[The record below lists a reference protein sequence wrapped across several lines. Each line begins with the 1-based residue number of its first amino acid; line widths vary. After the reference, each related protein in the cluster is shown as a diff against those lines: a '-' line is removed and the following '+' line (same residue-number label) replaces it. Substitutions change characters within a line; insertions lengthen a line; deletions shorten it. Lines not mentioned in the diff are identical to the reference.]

1 MKKRYYLYAFAT
13 ALLLGSCGEKEMHD
27 EHDHDAHHE
36 TEAAHEA
43 EEEKHVAGEVVFKRE
58 NAEAIGLKTQ
68 KMTRGSFAEVIQTSG
83 RIEAA
88 QGSESVLV
96 ATVPGVVTLG
106 KTAFVEGTL
115 VRKGEAIVSLA
126 SNVLSDGDVA
136 IRTKN
141 AYLTAQKEFERMEQ
155 LVDDQI
161 VSRKEYEQARL
172 AYENAKVAYE
182 AIKGKESA
190 RGVAVT
196 APLNGFLK
204 NILVKEGDYVAVG
217 QPLATISQNGRL
229 RLRADV
235 SEKYYTYLPQIQS
248 ACFKTPYDEKVY
260 RLDELDGR
268 LISYGKASDANSFY
282 VPVLFEFANRGAI
295 IPGSFVEVYLLGKP
309 MEQVL
314 SVPLTALVEE
324 QGLYSVYLRL
334 DEDCYKK
341 QYVTL
346 GANDGQSVQILSGL
360 KEGEEVVTEGAYQ
373 IKLASASNAI
383 PAHTHHH

>member
-1 MKKRYYLYAFAT
+1 
-13 ALLLGSCGEKEMHD
+13 MHD

-43 EEEKHVAGEVVFKRE
+43 EEEKHEAGEVVFKRE

-68 KMTRGSFAEVIQTSG
+68 KMTRGNFAEVIQTSG

-106 KTAFVEGTL
+106 KTHFVEGTS

-235 SEKYYTYLPQIQS
+235 SEKYYAYLPQIQS

-260 RLDELDGR
+260 RLNELDGR
-268 LISYGKASDANSFY
+268 LISYGKASDTNSFY

-360 KEGEEVVTEGAYQ
+360 KEGDEVVTEGAYQ

>member
-13 ALLLGSCGEKEMHD
+13 ALILGSCTKKEMHD
-27 EHDHDAHHE
+27 EHDHEAHHE
-36 TEAAHEA
+36 TEAAHEH
-43 EEEKHVAGEVVFKRE
+43 ETEKHVAGEVVFKRE

-68 KMTRGSFAEVIQTSG
+68 KMVRGNFTEVIQTSG

-96 ATVPGVVTLG
+96 ATVPGVVSLG

-115 VRKGEAIVSLA
+115 VRKGETVVSLA

-141 AYLTAQKEFERMEQ
+141 AYLAAKKEYERMEQ
-155 LVDDQI
+155 LVGDQI
-161 VSRKEYEQARL
+161 VSQKEYEQARL
-172 AYENAKVAYE
+172 AYANAKTAYE
-182 AIKGKESA
+182 AIQGKESA

-196 APLNGFLK
+196 APMNGFLK

-235 SEKYYTYLPQIQS
+235 SEKYYAYLPQIHS

-268 LISYGKASDANSFY
+268 LISYGKASDTNSFY
-282 VPVLFEFANRGAI
+282 VPVLFEFANKGAI
-295 IPGSFVEVYLLGKP
+295 IPGSFVEVYLLGNP

-341 QYVTL
+341 QYVTI
-346 GANDGQSVQILSGL
+346 GADDGQSVQILSGL
-360 KEGEEVVTEGAYQ
+360 KEGDEVVTEGAYQ

-383 PAHTHHH
+383 PAHTHSH

>member
-13 ALLLGSCGEKEMHD
+13 VLLLGSCREKEMHD

-36 TEAAHEA
+36 TEATHEA

-115 VRKGEAIVSLA
+115 VHKGEAIVSLA

-235 SEKYYTYLPQIQS
+235 SEKYYAYLPQIQS

-360 KEGEEVVTEGAYQ
+360 KEGDEVVTEGAYQ

>member
-13 ALLLGSCGEKEMHD
+13 ALILGSCTKKEMHD
-27 EHDHDAHHE
+27 EHDHEAHHE
-36 TEAAHEA
+36 TEAAHEHEA
-43 EEEKHVAGEVVFKRE
+43 EKHVAGEVVFKRE

-68 KMTRGSFAEVIQTSG
+68 KMVRGNFTEVIQTSG

-96 ATVPGVVTLG
+96 ATVPGVVSLG

-115 VRKGEAIVSLA
+115 VRKGETVVSLA

-141 AYLTAQKEFERMEQ
+141 AYLAA
-155 LVDDQI
+155 
-161 VSRKEYEQARL
+161 KEYEQARL
-172 AYENAKVAYE
+172 AYANAKTAYE
-182 AIKGKESA
+182 AIQGKESA

-196 APLNGFLK
+196 APMNGFLK

-235 SEKYYTYLPQIQS
+235 SEKYYAYLPQIHS

-268 LISYGKASDANSFY
+268 LISYGKASDTNSFY
-282 VPVLFEFANRGAI
+282 VPVLFEFANKGAI
-295 IPGSFVEVYLLGKP
+295 IPGSFVEVYLLGNPK
-309 MEQVL
+309 EQVL

-341 QYVTL
+341 QYVTI
-346 GANDGQSVQILSGL
+346 GADDGQSVQILSGL
-360 KEGEEVVTEGAYQ
+360 KEGDEVVTEGAYQ

-383 PAHTHHH
+383 PAHTHSH